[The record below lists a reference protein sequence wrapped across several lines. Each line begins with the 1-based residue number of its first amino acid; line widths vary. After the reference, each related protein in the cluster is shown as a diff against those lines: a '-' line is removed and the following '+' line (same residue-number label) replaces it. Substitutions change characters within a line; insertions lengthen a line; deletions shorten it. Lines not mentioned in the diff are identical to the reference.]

1 MRCGHLYLG
10 CRSLLRWFETQ
21 LGLDGHPE
29 RVEHIRVE
37 QYRQALSRY
46 QKSTPSVFY
55 AKSFYADQLA
65 TAENLLARRDELFA
79 AGWQLEKMHTLYID
93 ADAPIRL
100 KVLAD
105 IEAQFLTDE
114 NGVSKLIPDET
125 ERFEAVLKAL
135 TNKEPLPI
143 ETFFVNEPIGFLP
156 PQYKRLFTVL
166 KSKNIAVK
174 QLELAVNKPNKLDL
188 FNANNIETDL
198 TTLKDF
204 VENKLPR
211 GTKQPLRAD
220 GSLIILEATNDIEA
234 AAFIQIQVEL

>member
-1 MRCGHLYLG
+1 MRCGHVYLG

-46 QKSTPSVFY
+46 QKTTSREGGTGSSVFY

-79 AGWQLEKMHTLYID
+79 AGWQLEKMHTLYTD
-93 ADAPIRL
+93 AAAPIRL

-114 NGVSKLIPDET
+114 NGLSKLIPDET

-135 TNKEPLPI
+135 TNKESLPSI
-143 ETFFVNEPIGFLP
+143 V
-156 PQYKRLFTVL
+156 
-166 KSKNIAVK
+166 
-174 QLELAVNKPNKLDL
+174 
-188 FNANNIETDL
+188 
-198 TTLKDF
+198 
-204 VENKLPR
+204 
-211 GTKQPLRAD
+211 
-220 GSLIILEATNDIEA
+220 
-234 AAFIQIQVEL
+234 